1 MLAAIGVV
9 LAVITAVVRA
19 GIVGSAHDFSNSGW
33 SGGEVCAVCHTP
45 HDAERTAIG
54 GPAWNHKMSAATY
67 TLYSSPTMKATVGQ
81 PTGVSKL
88 CLSCHDGTV
97 ALDSFGGKIGSTT
110 IKGSALIGTDLNAMH
125 PISFRY
131 DSALASRD
139 STLYDP
145 SSKSSGIGST
155 IDRDMLYDGKMEC
168 ATCHDVHDR
177 HGNDHLL
184 RMTDAGSA
192 LCLTCHNR

>member
-1 MLAAIGVV
+1 MSFAPGAHG
-9 LAVITAVVRA
+9 

-45 HDAERTAIG
+45 HGADTSLSG
-54 GPAWNHKMSAATY
+54 GPAWNHRPSTATY
-67 TLYSSPTMKATVGQ
+67 TLYSSPTMKATLSQ

-110 IKGSALIGTDLNAMH
+110 ISGSALIGTNLNRMH
-125 PISFRY
+125 PISFAY
-131 DSALASRD
+131 DSGLAARD
-139 STLYDP
+139 DTLYDP
-145 SSKSSGIGST
+145 ASRNSGLGGT

-168 ATCHDVHDR
+168 ATCHDVHDEQ
-177 HGNDHLL
+177 GNVHLL
-184 RMTDAGSA
+184 RKSDAGSA
-192 LCLTCHNR
+192 LCLTCHDR